1 MTTKI
6 SVETLSPITHNQ
18 IPVITTELLA
28 QLYGTEPV
36 RIRQNH
42 HENKVRFVEGKH
54 FFKVVGNDLKELRV
68 ALNYSQNLRVTLSNS
83 QNLQPSLRGLQISP
97 KTRSLILWT
106 ERGAAR
112 HAKMLETDQ
121 AWEVFEK
128 LEDCYFSQGKT
139 TQTEQQSQ
147 IQPQFTAEEIIL
159 LCYMQLWME
168 KAQQLSKQLY
178 PVMREL
184 NSDYY
189 GKLFDLAYE
198 TRHITNRTRDTLL
211 REAAKLDPAN
221 YMVHRARSMLAQLR
235 ARQFE
240 F

>member
-68 ALNYSQNLRVTLSNS
+68 ALNYSQNL
-83 QNLQPSLRGLQISP
+83 QPSLRGLQISP
-97 KTRSLILWT
+97 KARSLILWT

-112 HAKMLETDQ
+112 HAKMLETDR

-128 LEDCYFSQGKT
+128 LEDCYFSQKIPEQLQLPESTLSINYPLSWFSEHHPYSMMSYVDRKT
-139 TQTEQQSQ
+139 
-147 IQPQFTAEEIIL
+147 
-159 LCYMQLWME
+159 
-168 KAQQLSKQLY
+168 
-178 PVMREL
+178 L
-184 NSDYY
+184 NLDVSV
-189 GKLFDLAYE
+189 LFDMPSPTMRILNELHSKGYNVDAAVAE
-198 TRHITNRTRDTLL
+198 FNAFKHLTEEMRRTLQDISRLSDRNSRKGFSLSL
-211 REAAKLDPAN
+211 
-221 YMVHRARSMLAQLR
+221 
-235 ARQFE
+235 
-240 F
+240 